1 MKFYSEAAMERAM
14 KIQEVILRAIG
25 KRTSWWQAAEII
37 GISDRQMRRWRSR
50 YEQYGYDGL
59 FDRRRGKPSPRRVPL
74 RTVEKVLGLYQE
86 NYFDFNVRH
95 FHEKL
100 REEHDIRL
108 SYTWVKLALQ
118 GAGLVNKRRKRGLH
132 RQRRPR
138 RPLPGMLLHLDG
150 SQHRW
155 FADDRW
161 YDLLVVLEDASSEI
175 YYAQLVEQES
185 TRTVL
190 AALREVVEQ
199 QGIFCALYSDR
210 ASHFFLTRKAGEPVD
225 RQRLT
230 QVGRALRELGIQ
242 MIPAYSPQARGR
254 SERNFGT
261 WQGRLPQELRLRE
274 ITTRE
279 AANRFLRESYIGE
292 FNRRFAVPVAQP
304 GSAFLPSA
312 RRELDRIFSIQHERV
327 VNRDNTVSLEN
338 RILQIEKTPWRGT
351 LASCRV
357 TVYEHLD
364 GTLSIGYGPHT
375 VGRYSSE
382 GVAVRCGGRRRSPV
396 ASRRHHAA
404 LTSVALRAPSVSAK
418 PLSVG
423 S

>member
-1 MKFYSEAAMERAM
+1 MRFS
-14 KIQEVILRAIG
+14 L
-25 KRTSWWQAAEII
+25 
-37 GISDRQMRRWRSR
+37 IS
-50 YEQYGYDGL
+50 GGT
-59 FDRRRGKPSPRRVPL
+59 K
-74 RTVEKVLGLYQE
+74 
-86 NYFDFNVRH
+86 N
-95 FHEKL
+95 
-100 REEHDIRL
+100 
-108 SYTWVKLALQ
+108 
-118 GAGLVNKRRKRGLH
+118 AGQV
-132 RQRRPR
+132 
-138 RPLPGMLLHLDG
+138 
-150 SQHRW
+150 S
-155 FADDRW
+155 
-161 YDLLVVLEDASSEI
+161 SSEI

-230 QVGRALRELGIQ
+230 QLGRALRGI
-242 MIPAYSPQARGR
+242 
-254 SERNFGT
+254 
-261 WQGRLPQELRLRE
+261 
-274 ITTRE
+274 ITLE
-279 AANRFLRESYIGE
+279 AANRFLREGYIGE
-292 FNRRFAVPVAQP
+292 FNRRFAVPATQP

-312 RRELDRIFSIQHERV
+312 RRELDRIFSIQHQRI

-338 RILQIEKTPWRGT
+338 RLLQIEKTPWRGT
-351 LASCRV
+351 LAGCRV

-382 GVAVRCGGRRRSPV
+382 GVAIRCGGRRRSPV
-396 ASRRHHAA
+396 ASRQHHLA

-418 PLSVG
+418 SLSVE

>member
-1 MKFYSEAAMERAM
+1 M
-14 KIQEVILRAIG
+14 
-25 KRTSWWQAAEII
+25 
-37 GISDRQMRRWRSR
+37 
-50 YEQYGYDGL
+50 
-59 FDRRRGKPSPRRVPL
+59 
-74 RTVEKVLGLYQE
+74 VL
-86 NYFDFNVRH
+86 D
-95 FHEKL
+95 
-100 REEHDIRL
+100 
-108 SYTWVKLALQ
+108 
-118 GAGLVNKRRKRGLH
+118 
-132 RQRRPR
+132 
-138 RPLPGMLLHLDG
+138 
-150 SQHRW
+150 
-155 FADDRW
+155 
-161 YDLLVVLEDASSEI
+161 DASSEI

-261 WQGRLPQELRLRE
+261 WQGRLPQELRLRGI
-274 ITTRE
+274 ITLE
-279 AANRFLRESYIGE
+279 AANRFLREGYIGE
-292 FNRRFAVPVAQP
+292 FNRRFAVPATQP

-312 RRELDRIFSIQHERV
+312 RRELDRIFSIQHQRI

-338 RILQIEKTPWRGT
+338 RLLQIEKTPWRGT
-351 LASCRV
+351 LAGCRV

-382 GVAVRCGGRRRSPV
+382 GVAIPVRRS
-396 ASRRHHAA
+396 AA
-404 LTSVALRAPSVSAK
+404 EPLWLPDNTIWRSPPSPTGSFGQRQITFGRIMKPDISLATYTGHFNLLTTRVNKVCGTVESSC
-418 PLSVG
+418 
-423 S
+423 